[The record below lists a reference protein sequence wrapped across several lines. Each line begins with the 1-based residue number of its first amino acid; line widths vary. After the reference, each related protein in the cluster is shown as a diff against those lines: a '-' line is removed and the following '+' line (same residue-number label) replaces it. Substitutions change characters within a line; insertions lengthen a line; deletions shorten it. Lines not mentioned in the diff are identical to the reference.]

1 MYQLID
7 LSIIIVNYNK
17 EDLLEKCIASIYK
30 ETKISFEIIIIDN
43 GCNHKKIDLLSS
55 LYDNIL
61 IKKNDINKGFSFGC
75 NQGASIAKGK
85 YFLFLNPDT
94 IVLDGAIDKTY
105 SFITSISKHAI
116 VGCKLLNFDGTYQP
130 SCRSFPSISN
140 HLIESLILYRIFP
153 KNKIIGKYYMTYMN
167 SDDINEVDVVMG
179 AFMMME
185 KDMFVALNGFD
196 EQFFMYSEET
206 DFCFRAK
213 KAKYKIFYFPKANV
227 MHKWGG
233 MLEDLSDDLFI
244 EMHRSLM
251 KFCRKHHQGFYFII
265 EKIVVFI
272 GVLLRALY
280 YNIVLIL
287 NRSDSIKKKQWKYI
301 LLLKAYIQGI

>member
-1 MYQLID
+1 MCQLID

-17 EDLLEKCIASIYK
+17 QDLLEKCIDSIYK

-43 GCNHKKIDLLSS
+43 GGNHKKLDLLSS
-55 LYDNIL
+55 LYANVV
-61 IKKNDINKGFSFGC
+61 IKKNKINRGFSSGC
-75 NQGASIAKGK
+75 NQGALIAKGK
-85 YFLFLNPDT
+85 HFLFLNPDT
-94 IVLDGAIDKTY
+94 IILDGAIDKTY
-105 SFITSISKHAI
+105 SFITSSSKHAV

-130 SCRSFPSISN
+130 SCRSFPSMFN
-140 HLIESLILYRIFP
+140 HLIESLILYKIFP
-153 KNKIIGKYYMTYMN
+153 KNKIIGKYYMTHMN
-167 SDDINEVDVVMG
+167 IDDINEVDVVMG
-179 AFMMME
+179 AFMMMK
-185 KDMFVALNGFD
+185 KDIFVTLNGFD

-213 KAKYKIFYFPKANV
+213 KAKYKIFYFPKAYV
-227 MHKWGG
+227 MHEWGG

-251 KFCRKHHQGFYFII
+251 KFCRKHHQKFYFIL
-265 EKIVVFI
+265 EKNVVFT

-280 YNIVLIL
+280 YNIVLLL